1 MGIDTDI
8 YYFKKDDYEIE
19 WIVTEAVR
27 HTDNKKQNVIYEF
40 IVHYKKVYQKPIL
53 KSDIKGRYYEK
64 KKYTEEGFL
73 KSFHI
78 YSCCQPGKIRTI
90 KGEFIKFDILQHR
103 FDSRTDIHC
112 DGINMY
118 EIINDEYSSFAC
130 IDKNSEY
137 FKITTYC

>member
-19 WIVTEAVR
+19 WVVTEAVR

-64 KKYTEEGFL
+64 KK
-73 KSFHI
+73 I
-78 YSCCQPGKIRTI
+78 Y
-90 KGEFIKFDILQHR
+90 
-103 FDSRTDIHC
+103 
-112 DGINMY
+112 
-118 EIINDEYSSFAC
+118 
-130 IDKNSEY
+130 
-137 FKITTYC
+137 